1 MSSKRKGELM
11 MILASIGWS
20 ISGVMIKF
28 IPWNPI
34 LISGARGIISSLVMY
49 SSMRLSGHKMVFTKK
64 SIASGI
70 VILITVITFITAN
83 KLTTAANAIVLQYI
97 APVFVLLMT
106 AFVLKRKLRK
116 YEIIAV
122 AVSFLGIV
130 FFFMDQLSTRG
141 MIGNILAIISG
152 FFMSITY
159 GLSGEI
165 KDDAER
171 ISGMT
176 QGHFMLAIICTPIG
190 LMMADSSDLSLTP
203 IILIIIM
210 GIFQMGIPYVL
221 FGRATA
227 LISGVEVSIIS
238 MLEPMLNPVWVAL
251 LYGEVPGK
259 GALIGAVLIIG
270 AVTAYSVIDAKVND
284 TDD

>member
-1 MSSKRKGELM
+1 M
-11 MILASIGWS
+11 MILAAVGWS

-49 SSMRLSGHKMVFTKK
+49 GSMRLSGYRMVFTKR
-64 SIASGI
+64 SVASGI
-70 VILITVITFITAN
+70 VIFLTVITFITAN

-106 AFVLKRKLRK
+106 AFVLKRKLKK
-116 YEIIAV
+116 YEIITV
-122 AVSFLGIV
+122 AVSFIGII
-130 FFFMDQLSTRG
+130 FFFMDQLSPKG
-141 MIGNILAIISG
+141 MTGNVLAIVSG

-165 KDDAER
+165 KNDDER
-171 ISGMT
+171 VSGMT
-176 QGHFMLAIICTPIG
+176 QGHFMLALICTPIG
-190 LMMADSSDLSLTP
+190 LIMSDASDITLTP

-210 GIFQMGIPYVL
+210 GVVQMGIPYVL
-221 FGRATA
+221 FGKATA

-238 MLEPMLNPVWVAL
+238 MLEPMLNPIWVAL

-259 GALIGAVLIIG
+259 GAFIGAVLIIG
-270 AVTAYSVIDAKVND
+270 AVTAYSVIDSKVNGTYD
-284 TDD
+284 